1 MNNTDSFSNPEAEVD
16 IDPELIQ
23 ILEILL
29 EQDENIS
36 ARAVARMHTRIGH
49 ASTITRSPKRMALL
63 KAYQARQDELRRRI
77 SRLKKVSQNE
87 TARTISERD
96 ERIVQL
102 KNQCENLV
110 AAHAVLFRQV
120 CEMGGTRKLGEFYVH
135 FREMRDSLKVIGA
148 FSSEVHL
155 G

>member
-1 MNNTDSFSNPEAEVD
+1 MNITDSFSNTEAEID
-16 IDPELIQ
+16 IDTELIQ

-36 ARAVARMHTRIGH
+36 ARAVARLHTRIGH

-63 KAYQARQDELRRRI
+63 KAYQDKQDELRHLI
-77 SRLKKVSQNE
+77 SRLKKVSQ
-87 TARTISERD
+87 TDTTRMLLERD
-96 ERIVQL
+96 ERIAQL

-110 AAHAVLFRQV
+110 AAHSMLFRQV
-120 CEMGGTRKLGEFYVH
+120 CEMGGTRKLGEFYVQ
-135 FREMRDSLKVIGA
+135 FREMRDSLKAVGA
-148 FSSEVHL
+148 FASEVHR